1 MADMIATPEIVAL
14 ENAPVALTPVEL
26 IRIAVTQGAD
36 IDKLK
41 QLMDLQE
48 RYEANAARKAFAAAM
63 QRFKANPPII
73 TKNHQVKIRTKAGG
87 EYGYRHATLDHVC
100 DEVTRG
106 LSAVGI
112 THAWKV
118 RQEKDVI
125 TVVCKLT
132 HELGHSEETELSGVP
147 DNSGEKNSLQAV
159 GSTVTYLER
168 YSLLAACGLA
178 AKNDDDGT
186 ASSKPIVSVEEIE
199 KNVKEIAEAK
209 SLETLKN
216 IFGIAYAKAQELSDK
231 KAMQHYITA
240 KDKRKKELTDAA
252 H

>member
-63 QRFKANPPII
+63 QKFKANPPII
-73 TKNHQVKIRTKAGG
+73 TKNKDVAFGNTK
-87 EYGYRHATLDHVC
+87 YKHATLDHVC

-118 RQEKDVI
+118 KQEKDLVTVI
-125 TVVCKLT
+125 CRLT
-132 HELGHSEETELSGVP
+132 HELGHSEETELSGVH
-147 DNSGEKNSLQAV
+147 DNSGSKNAIQAV
-159 GSTVTYLER
+159 GSTVTYLQR
-168 YSLLAACGLA
+168 YTLLAACGLA
-178 AKNDDDGT
+178 AKNDDDGQT
-186 ASSKPIVSVEEIE
+186 SSKPIVSVEEIE
-199 KNVKEIAEAK
+199 KNLKEISEAK
-209 SLETLKN
+209 SFETLKN
-216 IFGIAYAKAQELSDK
+216 IFGIAWAKASEIGDK
-231 KAMQHYITA
+231 KALAHYITA